1 MFHIF
6 VVEDNPGDVQL
17 LQMALKAANLECELT
32 VVSDGGE
39 AIEFVQRHG
48 QFANAPTPHLAVL
61 DLNLPKNDGLEI
73 LEAMRA
79 NEIFAKV
86 PVAVLSSSS
95 SPRELATL
103 ERFHVDRFIV
113 KPPDLDQYLQIGAVI
128 KELLTKIPAS

>member
-17 LQMALKAANLECELT
+17 LQMALKAADLECELT

-48 QFANAPTPHLAVL
+48 QYAAVPAPDLAVL

-73 LEAMRA
+73 LEAMRG

-95 SPRELATL
+95 SPRELAIL
-103 ERFHVDRFIV
+103 QRFHVERFIV
-113 KPPDLDQYLQIGAVI
+113 KPPDLDQYLQIGLVI
-128 KELLTKIPAS
+128 KELLANTPRP

>member
-17 LQMALKAANLECELT
+17 LQIALKAANVSCELT
-32 VVSDGGE
+32 VVADGGE
-39 AIEFVQRHG
+39 AIAFVQQRG
-48 QFANAPTPHLAVL
+48 QYANVATPDLAVL

-79 NEIFAKV
+79 SEVFAKV

-95 SPRELATL
+95 SPRDLASL
-103 ERFHVDRFIV
+103 ERFHVERFIV
-113 KPPDLDQYLQIGAVI
+113 KPPDLDEYLQIGLI
-128 KELLTKIPAS
+128 LKELLSGRR